1 MDDGRVVRSRQ
12 PQNRRHVKRRVRKTK
27 RVELQPLPRQIGGR
41 FSPAANIHMKFEH
54 FALNVPEPRA
64 QAQWYVQ
71 HVGFRI
77 VRSRE
82 DAPFTHFL
90 GDETGRTIVEL
101 YANPKATIPNHA
113 AAHPLSFHLAV
124 VAPDARAERARLERA
139 GATLFL
145 EEPQPDGSLL
155 IMMRDPWGVPL
166 QLCQR
171 TQPFP
176 MP

>member
-1 MDDGRVVRSRQ
+1 
-12 PQNRRHVKRRVRKTK
+12 
-27 RVELQPLPRQIGGR
+27 
-41 FSPAANIHMKFEH
+41 MKFEH

-71 HVGFRI
+71 HLGFTI
-77 VRSRE
+77 ARSRS

-90 GDETGRTIVEL
+90 ADETGRTVVEL
-101 YANPKATIPNHA
+101 YANPKAPITDFTR
-113 AAHPLSFHLAV
+113 AHPLCFHLAV
-124 VAPDARAERARLERA
+124 VAPNAAAEQQRLLQA

-155 IMMRDPWGVPL
+155 IMLRDPWGVPL

-171 TQPFP
+171 TQPFVIP
-176 MP
+176 

>member
-1 MDDGRVVRSRQ
+1 
-12 PQNRRHVKRRVRKTK
+12 
-27 RVELQPLPRQIGGR
+27 
-41 FSPAANIHMKFEH
+41 MKFEH
-54 FALNVPEPRA
+54 FALNVPDVRA
-64 QAQWYVQ
+64 HAQWYVD
-71 HVGFRI
+71 HVGFTV
-77 VRSRE
+77 VRRRE

-90 GDETGRTIVEL
+90 ADDTGRIIVEL
-101 YANPKATIPNHA
+101 YSNPKAPYPA
-113 AAHPLSFHLAV
+113 YAQAHPLLFHIAL
-124 VAPDARAERARLERA
+124 VAPDAKAERERLEKA

-171 TQPFP
+171 TKPFP